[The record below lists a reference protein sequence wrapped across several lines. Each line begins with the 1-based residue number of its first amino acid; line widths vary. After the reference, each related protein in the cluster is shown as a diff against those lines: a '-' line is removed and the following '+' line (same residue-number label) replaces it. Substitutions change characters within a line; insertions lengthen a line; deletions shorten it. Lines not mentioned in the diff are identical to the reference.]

1 MYQPKDDRP
10 GTPGAILL
18 WMGVCV
24 VLMTLIVLIL
34 QGCAA
39 GPKEAPLSRLAGA
52 NPNCVRNCS
61 ASLLTIEN
69 NRPGAGTFSP
79 VMGTASTVTATNT
92 DTDTTTRTRSK

>member
-1 MYQPKDDRP
+1 MYQPMDDRP

-24 VLMTLIVLIL
+24 VLIALIVIIL

-39 GPKEAPLSRLAGA
+39 GPLSRLAGA

-61 ASLLTIEN
+61 ANYLTIDGKTQGPFN
-69 NRPGAGTFSP
+69 PIITGGSP
-79 VMGTASTVTATNT
+79 TVT
-92 DTDTTTRTRSK
+92 TTTTETGRL